1 MMSYGNSRSVIAGF
15 GWAGCAVVIR
25 LSADPERSHE

>member
-15 GWAGCAVVIR
+15 GWAGCAVVNR
-25 LSADPERSHE
+25 PSADPGALA